1 MKIDNKTVA
10 MLAGLAIMGATGAA
24 SAATWVFNNTSTYT
38 YPQGGVTAT
47 ASAWG
52 NTANGSAGTNTVLQ
66 SGFLTYNGSSGLG
79 VMNNDCQSSTGY
91 PCPAGTS
98 GDQGDNYESKPPE
111 HAIDN
116 DQRKDSILFTFSGDK
131 VNLGSTYFGWV
142 SGDTGYGDSDFS
154 VYAYTGAGV
163 GTLAGL
169 TYTDASMA
177 TAGWTLVGHHG
188 GGSST
193 GWKTINA
200 TDIYS
205 SYWLIG
211 ANNGANDSKK
221 DAFKLL
227 KVAGTTCTDNPGGNG
242 CGGGGGGPVP
252 EPGTLLLLGAGLL
265 GLTRTLRRSPS

>member
-1 MKIDNKTVA
+1 MKTDKKTVSL
-10 MLAGLAIMGATGAA
+10 LAGLMILGASGAA
-24 SAATWVFNNTSTYT
+24 SAATWVFNNTNTST
-38 YPQGGVTAT
+38 QGDVTAT

-52 NTANGSAGTNTVLQ
+52 NTANGTAGSNTVLQ
-66 SGFLTYNGSSGLG
+66 GGFLTYNGSSGLG
-79 VMNNDCQSSTGY
+79 VKNNDC
-91 PCPAGTS
+91 GTS
-98 GDQGDNYESKPPE
+98 PCTGSGDSSEGINPE
-111 HAIDN
+111 HAVDN

-131 VNLGSTYFGWV
+131 VNLDATYFGWV
-142 SGDTGYGDSDFS
+142 SGSTGYGDSDFS

-169 TYTDASMA
+169 TYADASMA
-177 TAGWTLVGHHG
+177 TAGWTLVGHQS

-193 GWKTINA
+193 GWKTIND
-200 TDIYS
+200 TNIYS

-227 KVAGTTCTDNPGGNG
+227 KVAGTTCADNPGGAG
-242 CGGGGGGPVP
+242 CGGGGGGGQVP

-265 GLTRTLRRSPS
+265 GLTRSVRRSAR

>member
-1 MKIDNKTVA
+1 MKIDNKSVA
-10 MLAGLAIMGATGAA
+10 MLTGLAIMGVAGTA
-24 SAATWVFNNTSTYT
+24 SAATWVFNNTSTNT
-38 YPQGGVTAT
+38 QGGVTAT

-52 NTANGSAGTNTVLQ
+52 NTENGSAGTNTVLQ
-66 SGFLTYNGSSGLG
+66 GGFLTYNGSSGLG
-79 VMNNDCQSSTGY
+79 VKNNDCGSL
-91 PCPAGTS
+91 PCSGS
-98 GDQGDNYESKPPE
+98 GDTSEGISPE
-111 HAIDN
+111 HAVDN

-142 SGDTGYGDSDFS
+142 SSNTGYGDSDFS

-242 CGGGGGGPVP
+242 CASSGGQVP

-265 GLTRTLRRSPS
+265 GLTRTLRRSAN

>member
-1 MKIDNKTVA
+1 MKTDKKTVSL
-10 MLAGLAIMGATGAA
+10 LAGLMIMGASGAA
-24 SAATWVFNNTSTYT
+24 SAATWVFNNTNTST
-38 YPQGGVTAT
+38 QGDVTAT

-52 NTANGSAGTNTVLQ
+52 NTANGTAGSNTVLQ
-66 SGFLTYNGSSGLG
+66 GGFLTYNGTSGLG
-79 VMNNDCQSSTGY
+79 VKNNDC
-91 PCPAGTS
+91 GTS
-98 GDQGDNYESKPPE
+98 PCTGSGDSSEGINPE
-111 HAIDN
+111 HAVDN

-131 VNLGSTYFGWV
+131 VNLDATYFGWV
-142 SGDTGYGDSDFS
+142 SGSTGYGDSDFS

-169 TYTDASMA
+169 TYADASMA
-177 TAGWTLVGHHG
+177 TAGWTLVGHQS

-193 GWKTINA
+193 GWKTIND
-200 TDIYS
+200 TNIYS

-227 KVAGTTCTDNPGGNG
+227 KVAGTTCADNPGGAG
-242 CGGGGGGPVP
+242 CGGGGGGGQVP

-265 GLTRTLRRSPS
+265 GLTRTVRRSAR

>member
-1 MKIDNKTVA
+1 MKTDKKTVSL
-10 MLAGLAIMGATGAA
+10 LAGLMIMGASGAA
-24 SAATWVFNNTSTYT
+24 SAATWVFNNTNTST
-38 YPQGGVTAT
+38 QGDVTAT

-52 NTANGSAGTNTVLQ
+52 NTANGTAGSNTVLQ
-66 SGFLTYNGSSGLG
+66 GGFLTYNGSSGLG
-79 VMNNDCQSSTGY
+79 VKNNDC
-91 PCPAGTS
+91 GTS
-98 GDQGDNYESKPPE
+98 PCTGSGDSSEGINPE
-111 HAIDN
+111 HAVDN

-131 VNLGSTYFGWV
+131 VNLDATYFGWV
-142 SGDTGYGDSDFS
+142 SGSTGYGDSDFS

-169 TYTDASMA
+169 TYADASMA
-177 TAGWTLVGHHG
+177 TAGWTLVGHQS

-193 GWKTINA
+193 GWKTIND
-200 TDIYS
+200 TNIYS

-227 KVAGTTCTDNPGGNG
+227 KVAGTTCADNPGGAG
-242 CGGGGGGPVP
+242 CGGGGGGGQVP

-265 GLTRTLRRSPS
+265 GLTRTVRRSAR

>member
-1 MKIDNKTVA
+1 MKTDKKTVSL
-10 MLAGLAIMGATGAA
+10 LAGLMIMGASGAA
-24 SAATWVFNNTSTYT
+24 SAATWVFNNTNTST
-38 YPQGGVTAT
+38 QGDVTAT

-52 NTANGSAGTNTVLQ
+52 NTANGTAGSNTVLQ
-66 SGFLTYNGSSGLG
+66 GGFLTYNGSSGLG
-79 VMNNDCQSSTGY
+79 VKNNDC
-91 PCPAGTS
+91 GTS
-98 GDQGDNYESKPPE
+98 PCTGSGDSSEGINPE
-111 HAIDN
+111 HAVDN

-131 VNLGSTYFGWV
+131 VNLDATYFGWV
-142 SGDTGYGDSDFS
+142 SGSTGYGDSDFS

-169 TYTDASMA
+169 TYADASMA
-177 TAGWTLVGHHG
+177 TAGWTLVGHQS

-193 GWKTINA
+193 GWKTIND
-200 TDIYS
+200 TNIYS

-227 KVAGTTCTDNPGGNG
+227 KVAGTTCADNPGGAG
-242 CGGGGGGPVP
+242 CGGGGGGGQVP

-265 GLTRTLRRSPS
+265 GLTRSVRRSAR